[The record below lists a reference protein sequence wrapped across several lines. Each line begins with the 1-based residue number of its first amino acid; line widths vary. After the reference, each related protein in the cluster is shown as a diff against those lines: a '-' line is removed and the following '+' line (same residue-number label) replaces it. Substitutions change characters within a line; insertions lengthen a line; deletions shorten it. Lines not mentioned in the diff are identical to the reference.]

1 MQTKTEFDD
10 LVIKYNLPVPRYTS
24 YPTVPFWKNEIDVT
38 HWKEL
43 LKQQFTIHN
52 KKEGISLYIHLP
64 FCESLCTYCGCNK
77 KITTNHSVEEEYL
90 IMIEKEFS
98 LYLEL
103 LKQKPVIREIHLG
116 GGTPTF
122 FSPANLER
130 LINFIKQHS
139 VVHPQ
144 HEFSIEGHPNNTTRE
159 HLQALYDLGFRRISY
174 GVQDNDP
181 EVQRIINR
189 IQPLENVKNATD
201 IAREIGFESV
211 NYDLIYGLPKQSL
224 QSITRTF
231 EQVLELKPDRI
242 AFYSYAH
249 VPWTSRGQ
257 RLFDEND
264 LSSPEEKL
272 QLYLKGKEILTNA
285 GYTDIGMDHFAL
297 PTDKLYSAWMD
308 GTLHR
313 NFMGYTTQHTSILL
327 GLGVSSISDIG
338 NAFAQNKKALHE
350 YYECISKNEL
360 PVFRG
365 YFLDEEDMTFRKYIL
380 NISCEGKTKFN
391 PEHLDILK
399 QYSFPE
405 LKKLEKDKLIEWNE
419 AGLIITLLG
428 RHFIRNICSA
438 FDLHLIRNKKEN
450 TRPLFSKAI

>member
-224 QSITRTF
+224 QSIARTF

-264 LSSPEEKL
+264 LPSPEEKL

-391 PEHLDILK
+391 PEHLGILK